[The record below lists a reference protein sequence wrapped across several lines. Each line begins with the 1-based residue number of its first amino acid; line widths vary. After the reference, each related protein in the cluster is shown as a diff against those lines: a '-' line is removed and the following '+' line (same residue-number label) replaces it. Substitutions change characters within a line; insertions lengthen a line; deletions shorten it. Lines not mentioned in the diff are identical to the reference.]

1 MHTLGH
7 LYKIREF
14 EEHGLLRLFSAP
26 IQISYLTDRGPSL
39 PQTGPWPWHIRP
51 ISLEAQLIWWF
62 IPETSLQFSLLSLE
76 RDDGHTKLNYRD
88 SLTFT
93 CKFYLPKN
101 FSHHLITCNINS
113 A

>member
-1 MHTLGH
+1 MYTLGH
-7 LYKIREF
+7 LYKVRGS

-62 IPETSLQFSLLSLE
+62 IPEPSLQFSLLSLE

-88 SLTFT
+88 SD
-93 CKFYLPKN
+93 FYM
-101 FSHHLITCNINS
+101 
-113 A
+113 